1 MANTVPIALA
11 KAIPMKIRTERPQ
24 YLTSTEV
31 ADLIGVTKR
40 TLFNWL
46 KSGKIPQPLRRPNG
60 YFQWTLEDVQLLR
73 SLLEEIHGD
82 KARRF

>member
-1 MANTVPIALA
+1 M
-11 KAIPMKIRTERPQ
+11 KAPADRPQ
-24 YLTSTEV
+24 HLTSTEV
-31 ADLIGVTKR
+31 ADLLGVTKR

-46 KSGKIPQPLRRPNG
+46 KAGKIPQPQRRPNG

-73 SLLEEIHGD
+73 SLLEEMHGD